1 LNVPNAHARAKEWFN
16 QAAPGKNLQHGWL
29 KSGSASLVM
38 RGGQAL
44 DDARLDTVAKKL
56 AGREQSGWAA
66 PHDQDG
72 RCECTILTGN
82 RQLDFSS
89 VDGSFVHCEGNVVA
103 ASGTV
108 QWRSSVL
115 RSTR

>member
-1 LNVPNAHARAKEWFN
+1 MW
-16 QAAPGKNLQHGWL
+16 
-29 KSGSASLVM
+29 
-38 RGGQAL
+38 GGQAL

-82 RQLDFSS
+82 RQLDISS